1 MDRLFINALVRL
13 QILKNRFF
21 EEERGAEAI
30 VTIVVLIGVAVLL
43 AIVFKGAIKDL
54 LTNLFNT
61 IQNTS
66 TDAINNSPT

>member
-1 MDRLFINALVRL
+1 MDQLFINALVRL
-13 QILKNRFF
+13 QMLKNRFF

-43 AIVFKGAIKDL
+43 AIVFKGSIAKL
-54 LTNLFNT
+54 LESLFNT
-61 IQNTS
+61 INNTS